1 MTRDF
6 EPPLPRSQI
15 SDIEE
20 TGIMKVFLH
29 GVGRLDIIP
38 FWAGEGDVPTPDFI
52 CQAVSQSLQAGET
65 MYSHSRGIPEVRD
78 ALAAYMN
85 RTFDLSLP
93 EQRVSLTTSGMA
105 AIVVAVQMAV
115 GAGDEML
122 VLGPVWPNIY
132 STIEVAGGTVRHAT
146 LELGADG
153 WQLDLDKLLAQ
164 VTAKTTAIF
173 INSPGNPTGWVMTAE
188 AQRRLLAFARQRGIW
203 IIADEVYHN
212 LVFDRK
218 VAPSF
223 LQIAD
228 PEDRLLVV
236 NSFSKSWLMTGW
248 RLGWLTHPASL
259 ADTVTKLIQVLT
271 SCAPVFLQRGAIAA
285 LNHGDHVIADLR
297 DRSRRGRDLVF
308 DRLEAWPRVRG
319 ARPKGAFYAF
329 FEVDGMTDSLATC
342 HDIIDKCQVGLA
354 PGMAFGPNGEGY
366 LRLCFASQ
374 PETLQRGMDALE
386 PYLGGGTNQL

>member
-29 GVGRLDIIP
+29 GVGRHDIIP

-122 VLGPVWPNIY
+122 VLGPVWPNI
-132 STIEVAGGTVRHAT
+132 
-146 LELGADG
+146 
-153 WQLDLDKLLAQ
+153 
-164 VTAKTTAIF
+164 
-173 INSPGNPTGWVMTAE
+173 
-188 AQRRLLAFARQRGIW
+188 
-203 IIADEVYHN
+203 
-212 LVFDRK
+212 
-218 VAPSF
+218 
-223 LQIAD
+223 
-228 PEDRLLVV
+228 
-236 NSFSKSWLMTGW
+236 
-248 RLGWLTHPASL
+248 
-259 ADTVTKLIQVLT
+259 
-271 SCAPVFLQRGAIAA
+271 
-285 LNHGDHVIADLR
+285 
-297 DRSRRGRDLVF
+297 
-308 DRLEAWPRVRG
+308 
-319 ARPKGAFYAF
+319 
-329 FEVDGMTDSLATC
+329 
-342 HDIIDKCQVGLA
+342 
-354 PGMAFGPNGEGY
+354 
-366 LRLCFASQ
+366 
-374 PETLQRGMDALE
+374 
-386 PYLGGGTNQL
+386 

>member
-1 MTRDF
+1 MT
-6 EPPLPRSQI
+6 EIVQPPLPRSQI
-15 SDIEE
+15 SEIEE

-29 GVGRLDIIP
+29 SVGRRDIIP

-52 CQAVSQSLQAGET
+52 CQAVTASLTAGET

-78 ALAAYMN
+78 ALAQYMN
-85 RTFDLSLP
+85 RTFALNLP
-93 EQRVSLTTSGMA
+93 ESRVSLTTSGMA

-115 GAGDEML
+115 GPGDDML

-132 STIEVAGGTVRHAT
+132 STIAIAGGTVRHAT
-146 LELGADG
+146 LALKADG
-153 WQLDLDKLLAQ
+153 WQLDLDKLFTQ
-164 VTAKTTAIF
+164 VTPKTTAIF

-188 AQRRLLAFARQRGIW
+188 AQKELLEFARARGIW

-223 LQIAD
+223 LQIAEL
-228 PEDRLLVV
+228 EDRLLVV

-285 LNHGDHVIADLR
+285 LHHGDHVIADLR

-308 DRLEAWPRVRG
+308 DRLESWPRVRA
-319 ARPKGAFYAF
+319 ARPQGAFYAF

-342 HDIIDKCQVGLA
+342 HEIIDQCQVGLA

-374 PETLQRGMDALE
+374 PETLQRGLDALE
-386 PYLGGGTNQL
+386 PYLGGGAHQV